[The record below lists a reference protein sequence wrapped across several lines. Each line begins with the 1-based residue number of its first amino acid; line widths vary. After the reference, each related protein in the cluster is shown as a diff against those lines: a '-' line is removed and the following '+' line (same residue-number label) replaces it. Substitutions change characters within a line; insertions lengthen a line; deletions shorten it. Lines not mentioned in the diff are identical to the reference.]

1 MQGGSGYVTPGV
13 STGKTGLQT
22 VTNGLAFGILAFFA
36 ALVFFGLLYGVMTVM
51 TTELF
56 ALDIGGSQQVQTT
69 QGYFNSLWTYLPFIL
84 IIMLVARLIAR
95 AAFESR
101 GGI

>member
-1 MQGGSGYVTPGV
+1 MQGGSGDVTPGV
-13 STGKTGLQT
+13 RPGNSSLQR

-36 ALVFFGLLYGVMTVM
+36 ALVFFGLLYGVMNVM

-56 ALDIGGSQQVQTT
+56 ALDIGGSNEVQTT
-69 QGYFNSLWTYLPFIL
+69 QGYFNALWTYLPFVL

>member
-1 MQGGSGYVTPGV
+1 MFNDKPNQE
-13 STGKTGLQT
+13 K

-36 ALVFFGLLYGVMTVM
+36 ALVFFGLLYAVMHVM

-56 ALDIGGSQQVQTT
+56 ALDIGGSQEVQTT

-101 GGI
+101 GGV

>member
-1 MQGGSGYVTPGV
+1 MPGASGDVTPGV
-13 STGKTGLQT
+13 RPGKTGLQT

>member
-1 MQGGSGYVTPGV
+1 MRGGSGDVTPGV
-13 STGKTGLQT
+13 RPGRTGLQT

-36 ALVFFGLLYGVMTVM
+36 ALVFFGLLYAVMNVM

-56 ALDIGGSQQVQTT
+56 ALDIGGSQEVQTT

-101 GGI
+101 GGV

>member
-1 MQGGSGYVTPGV
+1 MFNA
-13 STGKTGLQT
+13 KTDQEK

-36 ALVFFGLLYGVMTVM
+36 ALVFFGLLYAVMNVM

-56 ALDIGGSQQVQTT
+56 ALDIGGSQEVQTT

-101 GGI
+101 GGV

>member
-1 MQGGSGYVTPGV
+1 MRGGSGDVTPGV
-13 STGKTGLQT
+13 RQGRTGLQT

-36 ALVFFGLLYGVMTVM
+36 ALVFFGLLYAVMNVM

-56 ALDIGGSQQVQTT
+56 ALDIGGSQEVQTT
-69 QGYFNSLWTYLPFIL
+69 QGYFNALWTYLPFIL

-101 GGI
+101 GGV

>member
-1 MQGGSGYVTPGV
+1 MDSGSGDVTPGV
-13 STGKTGLQT
+13 RPGRTGLQT

-36 ALVFFGLLYGVMTVM
+36 ALVFFGLLYAVMNVM

-56 ALDIGGSQQVQTT
+56 ALDIGGSNEVQTT

-101 GGI
+101 GGV

>member
-1 MQGGSGYVTPGV
+1 MRGGSGDVTPGV
-13 STGKTGLQT
+13 RPRRTGLQT

-36 ALVFFGLLYGVMTVM
+36 ALVFFGLLYAVMNVM

-56 ALDIGGSQQVQTT
+56 ALDIGGSQEVQTT
-69 QGYFNSLWTYLPFIL
+69 QGYFNALWTYLPFIL

-101 GGI
+101 GGV

>member
-1 MQGGSGYVTPGV
+1 MDGGSGDVTPGV
-13 STGKTGLQT
+13 RPGRTGIQT

-36 ALVFFGLLYGVMTVM
+36 ALVFFGLLYAVMNVM

-56 ALDIGGSQQVQTT
+56 ALDIGGSNEVQTT

-101 GGI
+101 GGV